1 MSNDLTKIAAISPHS
16 SPVLVTVGDIDII
29 VDQSQSPAKA
39 WLNSCP
45 HTGAPLA
52 TEPTTLVNQSGEFEC
67 CLHGATF
74 ARDTGLCT
82 SGPCVNK
89 YLDTVPLTAING
101 ELWAKLPN

>member
-1 MSNDLTKIAAISPHS
+1 MTNDLIKIAAINPNS
-16 SPVLVTVGDIDII
+16 SPTLVAIGDVDII
-29 VDQSQSPAKA
+29 VDQGQTPPKA

-45 HTGAPLA
+45 HTGAPLSMEA
-52 TEPTTLVNQSGEFEC
+52 STLVADTGEFEC

-89 YLDTVPLTAING
+89 HLETVPLTAING